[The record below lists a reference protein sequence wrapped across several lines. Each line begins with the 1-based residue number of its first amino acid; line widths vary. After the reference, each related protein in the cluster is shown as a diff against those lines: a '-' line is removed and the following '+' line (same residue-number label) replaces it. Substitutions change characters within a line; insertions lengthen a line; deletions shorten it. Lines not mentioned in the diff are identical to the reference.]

1 MLFMSVLAFLRK
13 TFFSPN
19 SATLMQGQPKH
30 AGPSCTAVKFHSKV
44 IPLVP

>member
-1 MLFMSVLAFLRK
+1 MSVLAFLRK

-30 AGPSCTAVKFHSKV
+30 AGPSCSAIKGHLKI
-44 IPLVP
+44 IPHVP